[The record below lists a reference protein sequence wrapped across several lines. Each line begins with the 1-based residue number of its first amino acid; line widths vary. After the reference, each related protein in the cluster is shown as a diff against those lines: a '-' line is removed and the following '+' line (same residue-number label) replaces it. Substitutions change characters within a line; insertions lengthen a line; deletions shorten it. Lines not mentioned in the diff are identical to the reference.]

1 MTSKA
6 EPSLTPPSTGSTLP
20 PDSAGATH
28 TPVLLTEVLGGL
40 NFLPGGRAIDGTLGG
55 GGHTAALLAASSPT
69 GQVLGI
75 DADPAAIR
83 RVSERF
89 AAERDAGRLH
99 IAQGNFVEI
108 EALAQAHGFTEVD
121 AILLDLGVSSFQLET
136 AARGFSF
143 QQDGPLDMRFDPQ
156 AGPSAAEIVNTWS
169 ETDLADLLFE
179 YGEERQSRRIAR
191 YLVQQRPFHTTQ
203 QLADAIERA
212 VGGRRGRRI
221 HPATQ
226 SFQALRIMVNQELT
240 RLSQT
245 LPQCLRLLKVGGRL
259 AVISFHSLE
268 DRVVKQW
275 MQAEAATSVPDLA
288 ALSGYRERHP
298 TLEII
303 TRKPITATPSEIQ
316 HNPRSRSAKLRIVQ
330 KVGGQ

>member
-1 MTSKA
+1 MPSKA
-6 EPSLTPPSTGSTLP
+6 QPSATPPPGSVLP

-28 TPVLLTEVLGGL
+28 TPVLLTEVLEGL

-55 GGHTAALLAASSPT
+55 GGHTAALLAASSPD

-83 RVSERF
+83 RVT
-89 AAERDAGRLH
+89 AQLTADQLAGRLH
-99 IAQGNFVEI
+99 LAQGNFAEI
-108 EALAQAHGFTEVD
+108 EAIAQAHAFVEVD

-156 AGPSAAEIVNTWS
+156 AGPSAAEIVNTWPES
-169 ETDLADLLFE
+169 DLADLLFR

-191 YLVQQRPFHTTQ
+191 YLVQQRPFTTTH

-212 VGGRRGRRI
+212 VGGRRGSRI

-226 SFQALRIMVNQELT
+226 SFQALRIGVNRELEG
-240 RLSQT
+240 LSQA
-245 LPQCLRLLKVGGRL
+245 LPQCLRLLKAGGRL

-268 DRVVKQW
+268 DRVVKRW
-275 MQAEAATSVPDLA
+275 MQTEAATWVADLSA
-288 ALSGYRERHP
+288 RSGRQERQP
-298 TLEII
+298 TLEIL
-303 TRKPITATPSEIQ
+303 TRKPITATPEEIQ